1 MNADYA
7 TQLLFFSP
15 SLFPFLSFSPTHAHT
30 AFSVCAQPRFTISP
44 IGEKKTKFRLRR
56 AIHGEVLGQC
66 LRDCWRVQ
74 GQPRALIHF
83 PARLTCARSTIYGN
97 RRFGLLATCERA
109 QPIVADKRSLS
120 CVTSS
125 NAARIF
131 TLRYTQKFNRSFL
144 VASVIV

>member
-7 TQLLFFSP
+7 TQLLFFPP
-15 SLFPFLSFSPTHAHT
+15 SLFLCLSHTHT
-30 AFSVCAQPRFTISP
+30 VFSVCAQPRFVISP
-44 IGEKKTKFRLRR
+44 IGEKKTKFRFRR

-109 QPIVADKRSLS
+109 QPIVADKRSLL
-120 CVTSS
+120 CVTLLTQPVY
-125 NAARIF
+125 F
-131 TLRYTQKFNRSFL
+131 LLRYVQKFNRSFSVAFGYCVTL
-144 VASVIV
+144 V

>member
-1 MNADYA
+1 MQI
-7 TQLLFFSP
+7 TQPGFSLSLRPSSPFPLFH
-15 SLFPFLSFSPTHAHT
+15 THT
-30 AFSVCAQPRFTISP
+30 VFSVCAQPRFAISP

-109 QPIVADKRSLS
+109 QPIVAGKRSLS
-120 CVTSS
+120 CVTFS
-125 NAARIF
+125 NAARIIF
-131 TLRYTQKFNRSFL
+131 TLRHIQKFNRKFFRSP
-144 VASVIV
+144 SVIM